1 MDLAINS
8 ATNASLNHFHT
19 AAARPMC
26 CVKPCM
32 QTRVCKAEY
41 YSMTHVIDY
50 LCADVS
56 IKIAYCR
63 MPHILGFVCRGMQA
77 RQRTAVCLISQII
90 CMQKRACKAAYCS
103 VSHVTSYL
111 RAQSCTQGSVLQHNP
126 CVHSNVQMFLCK
138 AAFYPLGTSFPPLPL
153 RAVCLLMAMGV

>member
-1 MDLAINS
+1 LDLAINS

-77 RQRTAVCLISQII
+77 RQRTAVCLMSQVI
-90 CMQKRACKAAYCS
+90 CVHNRARKAAYCS
-103 VSHVTSYL
+103 TTHAFTPMCRCFYARQRSTPWAPAFPL
-111 RAQSCTQGSVLQHNP
+111 C
-126 CVHSNVQMFLCK
+126 HSGRC
-138 AAFYPLGTSFPPLPL
+138 AF
-153 RAVCLLMAMGV
+153 